1 MKKENRQMAQEQR
14 RKEREAEARK
24 QKTVKIL
31 VPTVVIAAI
40 AVVVIGI
47 VVTSGKSTSTTSGSS
62 TASASSAAAA
72 SAVSASETSSS
83 ASAASSATSSSASST
98 ASSSAAKTLNNDPMT
113 VAEEG
118 DTVNI
123 DYVGTIDGVEFDGG
137 STQGKGA
144 DLVLGSGTY
153 IPGFEDQIVGH
164 SAGETFDVTVTFP
177 DDYGVADLAGKEAVF
192 KTKLN
197 GVYQ

>member
-1 MKKENRQMAQEQR
+1 MKKENRQMAQERR

-47 VVTSGKSTSTTSGSS
+47 ILTSGKSSDS
-62 TASASSAAAA
+62 ASASSAASAA
-72 SAVSASETSSS
+72 SASSVSTAASTSA
-83 ASAASSATSSSASST
+83 ASAASTSAASTSATSAAST
-98 ASSSAAKTLNNDPMT
+98 AAKALNNDPMT

-123 DYVGTIDGVEFDGG
+123 DYVGTIDGVEFEGG
-137 STQGKGA
+137 STDGKGT